1 MDERLPI
8 WREAANILNNQSHM
22 ANETWFSSL
31 IVGDEMTTPHPKNW
45 TCYKKDT
52 YAPSLE

>member
-1 MDERLPI
+1 
-8 WREAANILNNQSHM
+8 M